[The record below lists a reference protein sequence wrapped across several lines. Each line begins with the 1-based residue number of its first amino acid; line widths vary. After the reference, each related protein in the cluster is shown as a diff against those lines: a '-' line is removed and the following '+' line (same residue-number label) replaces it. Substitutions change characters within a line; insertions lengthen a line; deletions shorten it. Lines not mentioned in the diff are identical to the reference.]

1 MSQTATTTS
10 LSASL
15 PLDLTTED
23 PVPTVGKAIHK
34 FYEPIILYE
43 ALIDAVKHTA
53 KPPAPEPNI
62 NIEDPKQV
70 FCAFVNKLSHI
81 CDKEKG
87 GDTVTSFVV
96 LKDQRN
102 PARAHF
108 VFAVNRRTDRELGV
122 TAAYVKSL
130 LHKIDQAPDGEI
142 NQHNARSSL
151 LYHILRFNRP
161 RVSFYLRNLRSQTE
175 LCLES
180 CQSTN
185 TKEGTF
191 FRLFRK
197 LTTIEAANF
206 I

>member
-10 LSASL
+10 LSIPL
-15 PLDLTTED
+15 PLDMTTED
-23 PVPTVGKAIHK
+23 PVPTVGRAIHK
-34 FYEPIILYE
+34 FYEPIILYD

-53 KPPAPEPNI
+53 KPPVPEPNI

-70 FCAFVNKLSHI
+70 FCTFVNKLSHV
-81 CDKEKG
+81 CDKQRG

-96 LKDQRN
+96 LKGQRN

-108 VFAVNRRTDRELGV
+108 VFAANRQTDRELGV
-122 TAAYVKSL
+122 TAAYVKAL
-130 LHKIDQAPDGEI
+130 FQKIDQAPDGEV
-142 NQHNARSSL
+142 NQHNVRSSL
-151 LYHILRFNRP
+151 LYHILRFNRS

-185 TKEGTF
+185 TEEG
-191 FRLFRK
+191 
-197 LTTIEAANF
+197 IYS
-206 I
+206 IP